1 MMRFGLILIALVLWG
16 SCAQISTFQ
25 TARTTPKDEGEIG
38 LSLGVAGISGGFGT
52 NESFALPSLEFWGRY
67 GLGQKTDLGIKISTG
82 MSGVID
88 IKQQLV
94 GDQVS
99 KFALAVGPGLG
110 LQGVVLDKVIFQA
123 HLPLHMSYH
132 PGERTA
138 WYLTPRY
145 VYQGVIGEGG
155 INYLGA
161 SLGVLFGRK
170 IKFGLEYSFSRIL
183 DNVADV
189 PNEFADEDFGANLY
203 NIGFGVKFPI
213 R

>member
-1 MMRFGLILIALVLWG
+1 MIRFGLLFISILVLG

-25 TARTTPKDEGEIG
+25 TARTTPKNEGEIG
-38 LSLGVAGISGGFGT
+38 LSLGIAGISESFGT
-52 NESFALPSLEFWGRY
+52 DESFALPNLEFWGRY

-82 MSGVID
+82 LSGVID
-88 IKQQLV
+88 VKQQLV
-94 GDQVS
+94 GDQTS

-110 LQGVVLDKVIFQA
+110 IQGIVLDEVLFQA
-123 HLPLHMSYH
+123 HLPVHLSYH

-145 VYQGVIGEGG
+145 VYQGVVGEGG
-155 INYLGA
+155 LNYLGT
-161 SLGVLFGRK
+161 SLGVLFGRN
-170 IKFGLEYSFSRIL
+170 IKFGLEYSFSKIL
-183 DNVADV
+183 DPVNDI
-189 PNEFADEDFGANLY
+189 PDEFDDEDFGANLY